1 MVIFDPYLRLVF
13 LTGARGRGCPG
24 FWVWCTY
31 CVRAST
37 QSVSHLDPACWRGR
51 ASKQKNSNKIFFKKS
66 KKIDFFKLQNLIDLS
81 KPERSGTLIKATNCS
96 QVATVMMYK

>member
-1 MVIFDPYLRLVF
+1 MIIFDPYLRFGL
-13 LTGARGRGCPG
+13 LDWSEGKALRGPG
-24 FWVWCTY
+24 LWVWCTY

-37 QSVSHLDPACWRGR
+37 QSISHLDPACWRGR

-81 KPERSGTLIKATNCS
+81 KPEISEAPI
-96 QVATVMMYK
+96 